1 ALEHLPP
8 DAHCRLLRPRYSPD
22 VTPAESAAQYDATLR
37 TIHGGASPDLVLL
50 GLGDDGHTASL
61 FPGTAALGADPDRWY
76 VENYVP
82 ALDAWR
88 LTVTPA
94 LLRAARRIF
103 LLVAGTSKAAVLAA
117 AVDGPAGRYP
127 VQVL

>member
-1 ALEHLPP
+1 
-8 DAHCRLLRPRYSPD
+8 
-22 VTPAESAAQYDATLR
+22 
-37 TIHGGASPDLVLL
+37 

-76 VENYVP
+76 VENHVP

-127 VQVL
+127 VQVLREAEGEVLVLCDEEAAAGFVR